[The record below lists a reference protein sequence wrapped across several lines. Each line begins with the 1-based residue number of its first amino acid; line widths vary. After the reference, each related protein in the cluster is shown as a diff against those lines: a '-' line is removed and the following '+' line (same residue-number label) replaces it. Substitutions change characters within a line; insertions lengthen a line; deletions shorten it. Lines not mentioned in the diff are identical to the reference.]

1 MRLIINDTQRRY
13 HNTLRSTMD
22 SYNAGN
28 EAARIELSQ
37 LEIWPREIED
47 EARATNDR
55 YVNDCVDELRMQALS
70 LRDEVPS
77 EQEV

>member
-28 EAARIELSQ
+28 EAARMELSQ
-37 LEIWPREIED
+37 LEIWPKEIEV
-47 EARATNDR
+47 EARVTSNR
-55 YVNDCVDELRMQALS
+55 YVNDRINELRMQALF
-70 LRDEVPS
+70 LRDEA
-77 EQEV
+77 E